1 MLKERVGMSK
11 KIVLKVLLSMCLLST
26 LFLTQFNTFV
36 KASSPI
42 IVDGDP
48 SDWAGITPIISD
60 LSGDTPYGVADVKDV
75 YMTWD
80 ATNLYVRIDVYG
92 NISATAGDYNVDLD
106 TDMNATT
113 GADWWADIGTDYR
126 LNVYAGKSFLRKW
139 TGLPFPEN
147 WETTIV
153 DLPEAYS
160 GSILETSVPLSAI
173 NFSGEMDV
181 VVGCS
186 PIDVAPQD
194 TYINYTVGTHV
205 APIVVDG
212 IPDDWVGIAKIF
224 TDSAGDAA
232 NASMD
237 ITDCYVANDVDGY
250 IYIRMDISGVMDPLL
265 DCFGYLDADQDPNT
279 GWLYPWGV
287 GVDDVAEAYDV
298 GGTILEAKSYS
309 SYPNDTGVNLFFLA
323 YAEEEYADWVPNTSH
338 VWIPEF
344 PPTMIVP
351 LLMTA
356 TLIAVILSK
365 TVWSRTAS
373 KQKLERHKILFSVVE
388 ELIFYR

>member
-1 MLKERVGMSK
+1 MNK
-11 KIVLKVLLSMCLLST
+11 KNVFTVLLSACLLST
-26 LFLTQFNTFV
+26 LFLTQLSMSG
-36 KASSPI
+36 KASSVI

-60 LSGDTPYGVADVKDV
+60 PSGDTPYGVADVKDV
-75 YMTWD
+75 YITWD
-80 ATNLYVRIDVYG
+80 TTDLYVRIDVYG
-92 NISATAGDYNVDLD
+92 AISATAGDYNVHLD

-113 GADWWADIGTDYR
+113 GADSWADIGTDYR

-160 GSILETSVPLSAI
+160 GSVLETSVPLSAI
-173 NFSGEMDV
+173 DFAGEMDV

-194 TYINYTVGTHV
+194 TYITYTVGTHV

-212 IPDDWVGIAKIF
+212 IPDDWVGISKIF

-232 NASMD
+232 DAAID

-250 IYIRMDISGVMDPLL
+250 VYIRMDISGVMDPSL
-265 DCFGYLDADQDPNT
+265 DCLGYLDTDQDPNT

-287 GVDDVAEAYDV
+287 GVDDLAEAYDID
-298 GGTILEAKSYS
+298 GTILEAKSYF
-309 SYPNDTGVNLFFLA
+309 SYPNNTGVNLFFLA
-323 YAEEEYADWVPNTSH
+323 HAEEENTDWAPNTGH

-344 PPTMIVP
+344 PPTIVVP
-351 LLMTA
+351 LLMTI

-365 TVWSRTAS
+365 TVWSRTAH
-373 KQKLERHKILFSVVE
+373 KQKLETH
-388 ELIFYR
+388 